1 MMKRSTLA
9 NPRPIGDFFLL
20 LPYYMQLAK
29 EILKKYWGYSDFRPG
44 QIPIIESI
52 VSGTDTLGLLTT
64 GGGKSICFQVPAMM
78 TEGTCLVV
86 SPLIALMKD
95 QVSQL
100 NQRKIPAAAYY
111 STQSKENQTK
121 ILDYLH
127 DGKLKFLYISPERLN
142 TKDFRTRLRQIK
154 VNLIVID
161 EAHCISQWGY
171 DFRPAYLKIPNV
183 YKIFPNIPKLALTA
197 TATPRVIVDIQ
208 EKLEMN
214 HPKVLVSSYFKSN
227 LSYQIKA
234 SERKVEDLV
243 SWINRLSGSGLV
255 YVNRRNVAE
264 ELVKQLRNQFN
275 IQAEYYHAGLS
286 AEVRNEK
293 QESWLKNPRSIMI
306 TTNAFGMGIDNPNVN
321 YVIHYHFPAS
331 LEAYFQEC
339 GRAGRGGQKSYAI
352 SLISYADIREK
363 EDIIEQY
370 PTPDEVKNLM
380 LLLFNHYDIPYETG
394 KNRRFE
400 WSIDEFLQKNKLE
413 YWHTHKCLQILEDN
427 EFIYIQDAFY
437 KPDEIQIIA
446 NDEQIADLSEQFPEY
461 GQLLTNMIR
470 SFEGIYY
477 KKRVNLH
484 KFAKTY
490 HYNLLEL
497 KVSLQN
503 LSKKEIISY
512 EAATNKPNIEF
523 LTDKMAAKDIPLDI
537 QLYRERKE
545 ILLNQLQTCLD
556 YMQSQKLCR
565 SQQLLTYLGESK
577 SEKCVICDVCLS
589 EKNSITKEDYLKI
602 REAILVNL
610 EPHIYTPIDKLV
622 KLLKMYPELAIR
634 KVLDRLLELNQI
646 EKGVGE
652 VFKKR

>member
-1 MMKRSTLA
+1 ML
-9 NPRPIGDFFLL
+9 
-20 LPYYMQLAK
+20 LAK
-29 EILKKYWGYSDFRPG
+29 EILYKYWEYKDFRPA

-52 VSGTDTLGLLTT
+52 VAGNDTLGLLTT

-78 TEGTCLVV
+78 SEGTCLVI

-95 QVSQL
+95 QVAQL

-111 STQSKENQTK
+111 SAQSQENQTK

-142 TKDFRTRLRQIK
+142 TQDFRTRLRQIK

-183 YKIFPNIPKLALTA
+183 YELFPTIPKLALTA
-197 TATPRVIVDIQ
+197 TATPRVIEDIQ
-208 EKLEMN
+208 DKLELKY
-214 HPKVLVSSYFKSN
+214 PKVFVSSYFKSN
-227 LSYQIKA
+227 LSYQVKS

-255 YVNRRNVAE
+255 YVNRRNAAE

-275 IQAEYYHAGLS
+275 IEADYYHAGLS
-286 AEVRNEK
+286 AEIRNEK
-293 QESWLKNPRSIMI
+293 QDTWLRNPKSIMI

-339 GRAGRGGQKSYAI
+339 GRAGRSGQKSYAI
-352 SLISYADIREK
+352 SLVSDADIVEK
-363 EDIIEQY
+363 EDVIKNY
-370 PTPDEVKNLM
+370 PTTDEVKNLL
-380 LLLFNHYDIPYETG
+380 LLLFNHYEIPYETG
-394 KNRRFE
+394 KNRRFDWE
-400 WSIDEFLQKNKLE
+400 IDEFLLQYKLD
-413 YWHTHKCLQILEDN
+413 YWHTQKCLQILEDN

-437 KPDEIQIIA
+437 KPDELQIIA
-446 NDEQIADLSEQFPEY
+446 DNKQIADLAEQFPEY
-461 GQLLTNMIR
+461 GQLIANMIR
-470 SFEGIYY
+470 SFEGIHY
-477 KKRVNLH
+477 KRRVNLH

-503 LSKKEIISY
+503 LAKKEIIHY
-512 EAATNKPNIEF
+512 EAATNKPKMEF
-523 LTDKMAAKDIPLDI
+523 LIDKLAVKDIPLDI
-537 QLYRERKE
+537 QQYSERKKT
-545 ILLNQLQTCLD
+545 LLDQLQSCLD
-556 YMQSQKLCR
+556 YMQSQKPCR
-565 SQQLLTYLGESK
+565 SQQLLNYLGESK
-577 SEKCVICDVCLS
+577 SEKCGICDVCIG

-602 REAILVNL
+602 RDSILLSL
-610 EPHIYTPIDKLV
+610 EPNIYTPIDKLV
-622 KLLKMYPELAIR
+622 KLLKNYPELAIR

-646 EKGVGE
+646 DKGVGE